1 MKVVIAGAGIGGLT
15 AGLCCLQRGFDVE
28 IYEKAAELSEVG
40 AGIQISPNAMRV
52 MKALELDKTVI
63 RKGFLPEKLETRMGK
78 SGRQLFAISAQSW
91 SAPYVHIHRADL
103 IEILADAFEKRG
115 GQVKA
120 GKTVTGFEQKQDHVL
135 LTLDTGSPVKGDYLI
150 GADGIHSR
158 IRGSLFGPDSPRFT
172 GNIAWRAIV
181 PTAQLGDLA
190 PNPNATV
197 WMGDK
202 RHAVTYRLRGG
213 DLTNFVG
220 VVETT
225 AEMDEGWTHQGRPE
239 DLRRDFQNWHPI
251 IENLIENIDGD
262 HLYKWALYD
271 RAPLPEWCQ
280 GRVIIMGDAAHPM
293 LPFMAQGAAQ
303 AMQDGYALAD
313 ILEALG
319 DKPYLVKDRFEFD
332 RIDHVSGVQA
342 MASSNMKTFHRAAGL
357 GKLSYFPIWLGGRLA
372 PGLIKKRFDWIY
384 DGNESRQDYS
394 SSS

>member
-15 AGLCCLQRGFDVE
+15 AGLCCLRRGFDVA

-52 MKALELDKTVI
+52 MMALELDEAVI

-78 SGRQLFAISAQSW
+78 SGRRLFAINAQSW
-91 SAPYVHIHRADL
+91 GAPYVHIHRADL
-103 IEILADAFEKRG
+103 IEILADAFQKRG
-115 GQVKA
+115 GKVKT
-120 GKTVTGFEQKQDHVL
+120 GKTVTGFEQLQDHVL
-135 LTLDTGSPVKGDYLI
+135 LTLESGNTVKGDYLI
-150 GADGIHSR
+150 GADGIHSQ
-158 IRGSLFGPDSPRFT
+158 IRHRLFGADTARFT
-172 GNIAWRAIV
+172 GNIAWRAVV
-181 PTAQLGDLA
+181 PTDQLGELA
-190 PNPNATV
+190 PDSNATV

-213 DLTNFVG
+213 ALTNFVG

-225 AEMDEGWTHQGRPE
+225 AEMYEGWTHQGRLE

-303 AMQDGYALAD
+303 AMEDGYALAD
-313 ILEALG
+313 IFGALK
-319 DKPYLVKDRFEFD
+319 DNPYLVKDTFEFD

-342 MASSNMKTFHRAAGL
+342 MASSNMKTFHRACGL
-357 GKLSYFPIWLGGRLA
+357 GHLSYLPMWLGGRLA

-384 DGNESRQDYS
+384 SFDTPT
-394 SSS
+394 